1 MFEEADVDDA
11 RLPNIRVIAVPIAPA
26 VILGTIGLQL
36 RTHYAEL
43 LNQPV
48 PERLDEIAQQ
58 LVGSRINHATTRKS
72 ETLI

>member
-1 MFEEADVDDA
+1 MFEEADVDAA

-36 RTHYAEL
+36 RAHYAEL